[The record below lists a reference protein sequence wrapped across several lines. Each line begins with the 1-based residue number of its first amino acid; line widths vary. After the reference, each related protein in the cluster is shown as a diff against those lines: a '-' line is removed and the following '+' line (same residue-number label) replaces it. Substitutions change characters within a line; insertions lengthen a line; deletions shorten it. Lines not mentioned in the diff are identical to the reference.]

1 MQIFGFPL
9 SPFVRKVLVF
19 AAEKG
24 VEVENVLFHPRD
36 PHPDFLVASPFRKIP
51 ALKDGD
57 FSLADSTAIVTY
69 IEAKHPSPALL
80 PADPRARARAIWFE
94 EVADTVMAPAG
105 GKIVFNRL
113 VGPKFMGVEGDEEA
127 AKQGEKDLEPIFAY
141 LEQNAPADGWLVG
154 EQFSIGDIAVASVLR
169 TLGYVGCGPDA
180 AKHPA
185 TAAWFERVTARAA
198 WQTVAS
204 REAAVLERRLA
215 NA

>member
-1 MQIFGFPL
+1 MQVFGFPL

-24 VEVENVLFHPRD
+24 IEVENVLFHPSQ
-36 PHPDFLVASPFRKIP
+36 PPEDFVAASPFRKIP

-80 PADPRARARAIWFE
+80 PSDPQQRARAIWFE
-94 EVADTVMAPAG
+94 EFADTIIAPAG

-127 AKQGEKDLEPIFAY
+127 ARQGEKDLEPIFAY
-141 LEQNAPADGWLVG
+141 IEQKAPADGWLAG
-154 EQFSIGDIAVASVLR
+154 AEFSIGDIAVASVLR

-185 TAAWFERVTARAA
+185 TVAWYERVTARPA
-198 WQTVAS
+198 WQAVAGC
-204 REAAVLERRLA
+204 EAAVRERRLA
-215 NA
+215 AA

>member
-9 SPFVRKVLVF
+9 SPFVRKVLV
-19 AAEKG
+19 AAEEKG
-24 VEVENVLFHPRD
+24 IAVENVLFHPRD

-51 ALKDGD
+51 AMKDGD
-57 FSLADSTAIVTY
+57 FNLADSTAIVTY

-80 PADPRARARAIWFE
+80 PAEPQARARAIWFE

-127 AKQGEKDLEPIFAY
+127 ARQGEKDLEPILAY
-141 LEQNAPADGWLVG
+141 IEQNAPADGWLAG
-154 EQFSIGDIAVASVLR
+154 AEFSIGDIAVASVLR

-180 AKHPA
+180 GKHPA
-185 TAAWFERVTARAA
+185 TTAWYERVTARPGWQAVAA
-198 WQTVAS
+198 
-204 REAAVLERRLA
+204 REAAVLERRMA
-215 NA
+215 AA

>member
-9 SPFVRKVLVF
+9 SPFVRKVLV
-19 AAEKG
+19 AAEEKG
-24 VEVENVLFHPRD
+24 IAVENVLFHPRD

-51 ALKDGD
+51 AMKDGD
-57 FSLADSTAIVTY
+57 FNLADSTAIVTY

-80 PADPRARARAIWFE
+80 PAEPQARARAIWFE

-127 AKQGEKDLEPIFAY
+127 ARQGEKDLEPILAY
-141 LEQNAPADGWLVG
+141 IEQNAPADGWLAG
-154 EQFSIGDIAVASVLR
+154 AEFSIGDIAVASVLR

-180 AKHPA
+180 GKHPA
-185 TAAWFERVTARAA
+185 TAAWYDRVTARPA
-198 WQTVAS
+198 WQAVAE
-204 REAAVLERRLA
+204 REAAVLERRMA
-215 NA
+215 AA